1 MAESGGAILND
12 GLAYIAGLSPGGS
25 NVANNTG
32 NLLVV
37 NIADPE
43 SMSPIRSLSIPG
55 TFELLHVAID
65 GNRALVIGAAGQEN
79 GMIHTDP
86 TGLFNKLSLT
96 LLDISDPD
104 NPQILGSTL
113 VTNDQF
119 PFNEAGYNIN
129 VVSLGNGQYALGGIY
144 ANGKPSLLVVHAG
157 NSDQLVVSTIPAPSS
172 VHRVTVVGD
181 ELYATTASGLS
192 IYHVGQLVPD
202 PVTITVNLPAGGAAQ
217 IIPDSY
223 NVAPTQVT
231 TSATG
236 DSLIWNRNFQ
246 PGLTSYTFS
255 WQSTVDVA
263 AAGRTVPITLGA
275 GAAFTIEGTSGT
287 TGLPGKSV
295 TVAPIIAVTSIVD
308 TVQPGGSATYDVA
321 LTNPTV
327 AQVTYAETV
336 DQAPAGSAVSL
347 PPSVTV
353 AAGATVH
360 VLLTLATSVI
370 AAVGSFS
377 FTVSASAAQNAAGG
391 SAGAALKVA
400 GTPVIQPDPVAHG
413 IVAALTPAQAS
424 AGQGSAA
431 KVVVRLTNTGSVD
444 DTLRW
449 RNRVCRRE
457 SRSFSAIRRS
467 TFRPGRV
474 TSGT

>member
-1 MAESGGAILND
+1 MTGGGYYDPTTLAILQRYGDLVAVDLSNPTMPALTSALYTNEGQPEGGDMAESGGAILND

-144 ANGKPSLLVVHAG
+144 ANGKPSLLVVDAG

-255 WQSTVDVA
+255 WQSTVHVA
-263 AAGRTVPITLGA
+263 AA
-275 GAAFTIEGTSGT
+275 SN
-287 TGLPGKSV
+287 
-295 TVAPIIAVTSIVD
+295 
-308 TVQPGGSATYDVA
+308 GSDHA
-321 LTNPTV
+321 
-327 AQVTYAETV
+327 
-336 DQAPAGSAVSL
+336 
-347 PPSVTV
+347 
-353 AAGATVH
+353 
-360 VLLTLATSVI
+360 
-370 AAVGSFS
+370 
-377 FTVSASAAQNAAGG
+377 
-391 SAGAALKVA
+391 
-400 GTPVIQPDPVAHG
+400 
-413 IVAALTPAQAS
+413 
-424 AGQGSAA
+424 
-431 KVVVRLTNTGSVD
+431 R
-444 DTLRW
+444 
-449 RNRVCRRE
+449 CRR
-457 SRSFSAIRRS
+457 RVHDRGDIGDDRFARQVGHCRANHRGDVDRGYRS
-467 TFRPGRV
+467 TRRQGVMYDAVLHEPDGRA
-474 TSGT
+474 GHLR